1 MDTSQLREG
10 FLHVCGNE
18 SQSNHYGSMTFSKC
32 ISWVAQEHKCHSKVL
47 KHFLEQATQLL
58 LHVSKGFGLL
68 KTHVIYIY
76 IYFVTTYRFKI
87 GSIWIPLTFELST
100 ISDQKYHCNLH
111 ESASTYGC
119 IWVPMYSR
127 AALPALAAWEAVG
140 PKHLWRFPCAKQ
152 I

>member
-1 MDTSQLREG
+1 MYLMSGPRTQMSLKG
-10 FLHVCGNE
+10 
-18 SQSNHYGSMTFSKC
+18 
-32 ISWVAQEHKCHSKVL
+32 AQAFFGASHAITIAC
-47 KHFLEQATQLL
+47 F
-58 LHVSKGFGLL
+58 KGFRPFED
-68 KTHVIYIY
+68 TCHIY

-140 PKHLWRFPCAKQ
+140 PKHL
-152 I
+152 